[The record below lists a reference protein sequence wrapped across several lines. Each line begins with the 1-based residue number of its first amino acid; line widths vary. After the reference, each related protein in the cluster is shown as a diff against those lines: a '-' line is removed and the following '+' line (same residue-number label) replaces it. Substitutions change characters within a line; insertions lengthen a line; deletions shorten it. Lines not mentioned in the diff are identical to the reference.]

1 MDFDKVIRN
10 LRAQNSLLKEE
21 NELLR
26 INEEGMSGRGQAF
39 RDEIDKIELIHEQ
52 NLKNLRAKHID
63 EMTK

>member
-1 MDFDKVIRN
+1 MRN

-26 INEEGMSGRGQAF
+26 INEGGTTGRGAAF
-39 RDEIDKIELIHEQ
+39 RDEIEKIEILHEQ
-52 NLKNLRAKHID
+52 NLKKLRGKHIE